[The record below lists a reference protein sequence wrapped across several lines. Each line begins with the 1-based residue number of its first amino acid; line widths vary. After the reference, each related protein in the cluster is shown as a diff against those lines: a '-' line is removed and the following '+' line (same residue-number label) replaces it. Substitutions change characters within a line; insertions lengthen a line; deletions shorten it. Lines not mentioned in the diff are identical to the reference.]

1 MEFYWNVLKFKTV
14 NFREV
19 SGPKGSLCGLGSMYA
34 AVFGT
39 LATKSKLTTLD
50 YQSMREL
57 MFTEMG
63 GTEDGSSDAEL
74 LEQFFEG
81 KFSHIILFYVFGIL
95 YIQIKGVNPN
105 CIGG

>member
-1 MEFYWNVLKFKTV
+1 
-14 NFREV
+14 
-19 SGPKGSLCGLGSMYA
+19 MYA

-63 GTEDGSSDAEL
+63 GTEDSSPDAEL
-74 LEQFFEG
+74 LEQFFGG
-81 KFSHIILFYVFGIL
+81 KFNHNIL
-95 YIQIKGVNPN
+95 YYELVY
-105 CIGG
+105 

>member
-1 MEFYWNVLKFKTV
+1 
-14 NFREV
+14 
-19 SGPKGSLCGLGSMYA
+19 MYA

-74 LEQFFEG
+74 LEHFFEG
-81 KFSHIILFYVFGIL
+81 KSSHIIFSSYFFS
-95 YIQIKGVNPN
+95 
-105 CIGG
+105 